1 MPPSNPTARVLGIRH
16 VPLAEFL
23 NCDGMDV
30 EQLLLSRVLTL
41 GDFA

>member
-1 MPPSNPTARVLGIRH
+1 MPPLAHDEAVLGIRH